1 MLLLLVIAACLDLA
15 LAVTRPLHLLGDVG
29 DCLGNLSDGG
39 REIAVIYVGS
49 FLLRRREYLREIGVL
64 QLRQALNLVSED
76 GQLILVRLNQQVHL
90 LDVSNYIYRVLL
102 HVRFLFTVG
111 VVIAHKN

>member
-1 MLLLLVIAACLDLA
+1 MLLQLVIAGLDLA
-15 LAVTRPLHLLGDVG
+15 LAVTRPLHLLGDVC
-29 DCLGNLSDGG
+29 DCLGNLSDRG
-39 REIAVIYVGS
+39 REIAVVYVSS
-49 FLLRRREYLREIGVL
+49 FLLRWREYLREIGVL

-90 LDVSNYIYRVLL
+90 LDVSDYIYRVLL
-102 HVRFLFTVG
+102 HVYFLFTVG